1 MEAVNNS
8 IDRSPAHRKLTGRR
22 IVITRAR
29 SQAHELARRLEEL
42 GAEVIEFPTIEIHP
56 PENYA
61 PLDEAIKNLADYN
74 WIIFTSVNGVKQF
87 LDRQRVLMA
96 DVRSLT
102 NIKIAAIGPETANRL
117 QSAGIAPCLV
127 PTQFSAEGILQDL
140 RPEEMHGKRVLLP
153 RAAGARDVLPETLRV
168 WGAQVDVVETYRTA
182 LPNTDNSA
190 LRKLLQ
196 EKKIDMITF
205 TSSSTVRHFCLLF
218 RGENLR
224 ELMASVAIACIGPIT
239 EKTVEE
245 KGLRAA
251 VVSQEYT
258 IPGLVR
264 AMIAYFSGDED
275 RANRRL

>member
-8 IDRSPAHRKLTGRR
+8 IDRLPAQRKLTGRR

-56 PENYA
+56 PENYG

-96 DVRSLT
+96 DVRPLNT
-102 NIKIAAIGPETANRL
+102 IKIAAIGPETANRL
-117 QSAGIAPCLV
+117 QAAGITPCLV
-127 PTQFSAEGILQDL
+127 PGQFSAEGILQDL

-168 WGAQVDVVETYRTA
+168 CGAQVDVVETYRTA

-239 EKTVEE
+239 EKTVGET
-245 KGLRAA
+245 GLRAA

-275 RANRRL
+275 KANRRL